1 MNKEFFVNAM
11 EHIETFCHRTEEL
24 SEQTNSG
31 INLINIPEVL
41 ECVSDLIAALQIAM
55 CDTNED
61 ISYFMFEINFGKDY
75 KEGCVT
81 DEYGNNVDF
90 SNAGALYD
98 FLEMRMDNMAALAD
112 EEPDKPLN

>member
-1 MNKEFFVNAM
+1 MNKEFFVNAINHL
-11 EHIETFCHRTEEL
+11 EAFCHKAEEL
-24 SEQTNSG
+24 SEQTSSG
-31 INLINIPEVL
+31 ISLTNIPEVV
-41 ECVSDLIAALQIAM
+41 ECVSDLIAALRITM

-61 ISYFMFEINFGKDY
+61 ISYFMFELNFGKDY

-98 FLEMRMDNMAALAD
+98 FLALRMDNMAALAD